1 MTLVVSLNCKD
12 GLVMG
17 SDGQATVG
25 SSGGPIRQPI
35 QKIFPIGKNILVSG
49 SGYVGILQKYLDGIN
64 KFAED
69 LTRDGLTPELRV
81 KIRKTVFDIMRDEV
95 ERHVTFYK
103 PLKDAGF
110 PHSSEPPFSEL
121 LFVCLENERTK
132 KIWRIGPDAFDEF
145 LEETGYGCIGSGD
158 IFAYTLLRNYEVKEL
173 DVEKGKLIVY
183 RVIKEA
189 IKVGAYGLGEPID
202 IWTITANGINQL
214 SNDEIMALDSTYG
227 AWIKMEQELFKEIYK
242 KREENKNRTIEQ

>member
-12 GLVMG
+12 GLIMG

-35 QKIFPIGKNILVSG
+35 QKISPIGKRILISG
-49 SGYVGILQKYLDGIN
+49 SGHVGILQRYIDGIN
-64 KFAED
+64 KFNKD
-69 LTRDGLTPELRV
+69 LIRDGLIPELRE
-81 KIRKTVFDIMRDEV
+81 KIRKTVFDIMQNET
-95 ERHVTFYK
+95 ERHITFHK

-110 PHSSEPPFSEL
+110 PHASTPPFSEL
-121 LFVCLENERTK
+121 LLACLENKENK
-132 KIWRIGPDAFDEF
+132 KIWRIGADGSDEF
-145 LEETGYGCIGSGD
+145 LEEVGYGCIGGGD

-202 IWTITANGINQL
+202 IWTITTNGINQL
-214 SNDEIMALDSTYG
+214 SDSEIMALDNTYG

-242 KREENKNRTIEQ
+242 KKKEK

>member
-35 QKIFPIGKNILVSG
+35 QKISPIGKKILVSG
-49 SGYVGILQKYLDGIN
+49 SGHVGIIQRYLDGIN
-64 KFAED
+64 KFNRD
-69 LTRDGLTPELRV
+69 LLQDRLTPELRE
-81 KIRKTVFDIMRDEV
+81 KIRRTVFDIMQNEAN
-95 ERHVTFYK
+95 RHIAFHK

-110 PHSSEPPFSEL
+110 PHASIPPFSEL
-121 LFVCLENERTK
+121 LFACLENNGDK
-132 KIWRIGPDAFDEF
+132 KIWRIGADGSDEF
-145 LEETGYGCIGSGD
+145 LEEVGYGCIGSGD

-173 DVEKGKLIVY
+173 DTEKGELIVY

-202 IWTITANGINQL
+202 VWRITKDGIDRL
-214 SNDEIMALDSTYG
+214 SDDEIMALDNTYG

-242 KREENKNRTIEQ
+242 KKEEK